1 MVEKILLVD
10 DEEGIRKVL
19 GISLKDSG
27 YEVLTAESGAE
38 ALRIFSKERPPIVLT
53 DIKMP
58 GMDGIELLQRIKEER
73 PETEVIMITGHGDM
87 ELAIE
92 SLKFDATDF
101 VTKPINDDVLGIA
114 LKRARE
120 SINLRTKLKEYTEN
134 LEELVED
141 KTKKLVEAERLAV
154 VGQTV
159 AAIAHAI
166 KNITGGLTGGAF
178 VLEKGLELK
187 NEKYLCQGWDMVK
200 GNVAKIKGLAIDL
213 LNYAK
218 EREPDH
224 RLCDP
229 NRPIQEVYDL
239 MLPRAREHDVNLH
252 IELDRGLPEVLLDPE
267 GIHRCM
273 LNLVTNAIDACTD
286 ISCSKTG
293 REVTLRSSKGKDC
306 AVEYQ
311 VVDEGCGMDKE
322 TRDKIFQRFFSTKGS
337 QGTGLG
343 LMITKKIVDEH
354 KGVIECESRKGK
366 GTKFVIKLPIKDQ
379 TSGGGVTR

>member
-213 LNYAK
+213 LHYAK

-354 KGVIECESRKGK
+354 KGVIECESTKGK

-379 TSGGGVTR
+379 TSGGGGIR